1 MHKLNVLVYG
11 SNSFVSTLNELKSYF
26 KFNIN
31 AAESG
36 SFNDISHNEFDVLL
50 CENVENNLK
59 NIENKF
65 SKINCLKVL
74 ATNNVSKESKL
85 FDEIINLPTS
95 IKEINKIIESIV
107 AKKKFSKNSSIK
119 IKDYLLDKNEKK
131 LIKSDKNVILTEKEI
146 QLLELFL
153 KNKKA
158 ISKNEILSIVWN
170 YSKDADTH
178 TVETHI
184 YRLRRKISDKFSD
197 ENFITNNKEG
207 YSL

>member
-31 AAESG
+31 VAESG
-36 SFNDISHNEFDVLL
+36 SFNDISHNAFDVLL
-50 CENVENNLK
+50 CDNVENNLK

-119 IKDYLLDKNEKK
+119 IKNYLLDKNEKK
-131 LIKSDKNVILTEKEI
+131 LIKLDKNVILTEKEI

-153 KNKKA
+153 KSKKA

-184 YRLRRKISDKFSD
+184 YRLRRKINDKFSD
-197 ENFITNNKEG
+197 ENFIINNKEG